1 MFINLR
7 LKRACNNLMAHTAMG
22 SLGRRRQIS
31 EMSFLPFVTPDTL
44 KAPNSIRK
52 KSEREKTNERG
63 KFNAK
68 GSRDHRV

>member
-1 MFINLR
+1 
-7 LKRACNNLMAHTAMG
+7 MAHTAMG
-22 SLGRRRQIS
+22 SLGMRRRQIS

-52 KSEREKTNERG
+52 KLGEKTNERG